1 MKIVNML
8 RGGKGTI
15 MAQVAVIGGGI
26 AGLGAAYTLKRA
38 GVDVTVFESAPEA
51 GGRIRSQQWGGAWVD
66 RGAEFIADTDLSHFR
81 PVIDELGLS
90 QDLVP
95 YPGGKVAFD
104 VWRDGQAHELSFTEL
119 SSILT
124 FGAMS
129 RRGKS
134 QLARLLPSLARQFQR
149 SGGVGFEPWRAAWA
163 DDQSLGAWL
172 GKIAPEFLEYAI
184 EPSYSFYCGW
194 EPEDTGRGTLVYMT
208 VSYRQTASFTFKQGV
223 GQLARAL
230 AGRLDVLTSAKVV
243 RVEVGR
249 RPNLVEFER
258 DGKLTRRA
266 FDAVIVAV
274 PGSKVAGM
282 VIGLD
287 AARQAFFEGVRY
299 VPHESPYFKLR
310 EKPDGVPRRVFYPR
324 REDKNIAQ
332 MGYEASTTTPE
343 VEFLRVTMKT
353 PFVRSML
360 EKRDGEVLNA
370 ILDEGARRYPQ
381 VKPLVEGGFIGR
393 WRDGIPMFWPGYLKT
408 LATFVEQPP
417 LPGVAFAGD
426 YLAGPSTGAA
436 YVSGQRAVNQTL
448 AYLAGRP
455 AERGWFGRDDRK
467 PPTGYD
473 EREKVNRFE
482 K

>member
-1 MKIVNML
+1 
-8 RGGKGTI
+8 
-15 MAQVAVIGGGI
+15 MAQVAVVGGGI
-26 AGLGAAYTLKRA
+26 AGLGAAYTLKKA

-51 GGRIRSQQWGGAWVD
+51 GGRMRSQQWGGAWVD
-66 RGAEFIADTDLSHFR
+66 RGAEFIADADLAHFR
-81 PVIDELGLS
+81 PIIGELGLNKE
-90 QDLVP
+90 LVS
-95 YPGGKVAFD
+95 YPGGKVAFE
-104 VWRDGQAHELSFTEL
+104 VWRDGQAHPLSFTEV

-149 SGGVGFEPWRAAWA
+149 GGGAGFEPWRAAWA
-163 DDQSLGAWL
+163 DDQSLQDWL
-172 GKIAPEFLEYAI
+172 GKLAPEFLEYAI
-184 EPSYSFYCGW
+184 EPCYNFYCGW
-194 EPEDTGRGTLVYMT
+194 EPEETGRGTLVYMT
-208 VSYRQTASFTFKQGV
+208 VSYRQTAAFTFKQGL

-230 AGRLDVLTSAKVV
+230 AGRLDVLTSAKVM

-249 RPNLVEFER
+249 GPSLVEYER
-258 DGKLTRRA
+258 DGKLARRM

-274 PGSKVAGM
+274 PGSKVASI
-282 VIGLD
+282 VDGLD
-287 AARQAFFEGVRY
+287 AARQDFFEGVRY

-310 EKPDGVPRRVFYPR
+310 EKPEGVPTRVFYPR
-324 REDKNIAQ
+324 REDPKIAQ
-332 MGYEASTTTPE
+332 MGYESSTTTPD
-343 VEFLRVTMKT
+343 VDFLRVTMKT
-353 PFVRSML
+353 AFVRSML
-360 EKRDGEVLNA
+360 QRRDSEVLDA

-408 LATFVEQPP
+408 LATFVELPP

-436 YVSGQRAVNQTL
+436 YVTGQRAVNQVL

-455 AERGWFGRDDRK
+455 AERGWFGRDDRE
-467 PPTGYD
+467 PPLGYD
-473 EREKVNRFE
+473 EREKVNRYE